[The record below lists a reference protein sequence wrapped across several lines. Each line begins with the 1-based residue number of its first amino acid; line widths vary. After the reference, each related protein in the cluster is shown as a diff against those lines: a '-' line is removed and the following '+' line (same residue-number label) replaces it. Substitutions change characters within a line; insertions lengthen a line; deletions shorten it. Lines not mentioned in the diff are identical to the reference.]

1 MADQLPHRRWLAEH
15 RAVWD
20 VPQLQRAACLRCTHS
35 TIQTDEPVQQSL
47 QHLIALRFTAGQAT
61 QQHAPLS
68 RSFGARHVVFADH
81 NRSLIA
87 PLIPVRAHSAS

>member
-1 MADQLPHRRWLAEH
+1 MADQLPRSRWLAEH

-20 VPQLQRAACLRCTHS
+20 VPQLQRAACVRCTHS
-35 TIQTDEPVQQSL
+35 TIQTYEPVQQIVQRL
-47 QHLIALRFTAGQAT
+47 LALRFTPGQAT

-81 NRSLIA
+81 NRSLIP
-87 PLIPVRAHSAS
+87 PLIPMRAHSAT